1 MVMETM
7 DSNESVDMK
16 NTKRVVMTTIML
28 TAMVT
33 ETNQKVL
40 YGDNNV
46 AKY

>member
-1 MVMETM
+1 MLVMVMETM

-33 ETNQKVL
+33 ETNQKSTVWR
-40 YGDNNV
+40 
-46 AKY
+46 